1 MNLMFYILC
10 AGVFLT
16 NVFVVAKNL
25 KASSGRIDKFK
36 NLFLMGVLIV
46 SFGCVSFIYFVQNS

>member
-1 MNLMFYILC
+1 MDLIFYLLF

-36 NLFLMGVLIV
+36 HLFVMGVLIV
-46 SFGCVSFIYFVQNS
+46 SFGCVSFVYFVLNS